1 MFDSFLT
8 LAVLKYYISLDTYI
22 KIFYHIYFYQ
32 VVLLSMKNL
41 SPASL
46 YSTLFTGAAS
56 LSEDL
61 RLLSAWLLT
70 IA

>member
-22 KIFYHIYFYQ
+22 KIFYHFFYQ
-32 VVLLSMKNL
+32 VVLLTMKNV

-46 YSTLFTGAAS
+46 HSTLFTGAAS